1 MLVPSLIN
9 FLISSQP
16 IKDFIFPLSFNNGA
30 GDMLSSPV
38 VLWAAANK
46 NFFIFKKYRNEYIKI
61 KIYLMI

>member
-46 NFFIFKKYRNEYIKI
+46 IFFYFLKI
-61 KIYLMI
+61 